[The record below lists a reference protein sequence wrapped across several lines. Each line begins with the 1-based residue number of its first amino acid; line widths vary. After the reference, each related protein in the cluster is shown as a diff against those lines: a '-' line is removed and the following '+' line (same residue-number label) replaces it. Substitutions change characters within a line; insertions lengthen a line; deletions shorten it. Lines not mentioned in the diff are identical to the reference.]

1 MSFPNQLTILR
12 ILLTPVF
19 VACLF
24 VEEYNY
30 RLAALIIFFI
40 AVLTDWYDGY
50 VARKFGSVTNWG
62 KFLDPLADKILV
74 LSAFFSLVVLG
85 YIELWM
91 VIVIAFR
98 DLFITTLRI
107 YAIKKNSKKPL
118 KTSSWAKWKTAS
130 QMAGIYFIL
139 IYLVLKQK
147 MLAVTDSLPWL
158 HKLEALNFV
167 DKLMYLV
174 TFITATTGIHYL
186 VENRHHVKALA
197 HTVSRF
203 LIPNIFLS

>member
-24 VEEYNY
+24 VEEYEY

-40 AVLTDWYDGY
+40 AALTDWYDGY

-74 LSAFFSLVVLG
+74 LSAFLSLVLLG
-85 YIELWM
+85 YVQMWM
-91 VIVIAFR
+91 FVVIAIR
-98 DLFITTLRI
+98 DLLITILRV
-107 YAIKKNSKKPL
+107 YAIKMNANKPL
-118 KTSSWAKWKTAS
+118 VTSSWAKWKTAS
-130 QMAGIYFIL
+130 QMLGIYLIL

-147 MLAVTDSLPWL
+147 MLTLSESTPWFQ
-158 HKLEALNFV
+158 KLEAMNFI
-167 DKLMYLV
+167 DKLMYIV
-174 TFITATTGIHYL
+174 TFITATTGIHYII
-186 VENRHHVKALA
+186 ENRQHVKALA
-197 HTVSRF
+197 NAVSRF
-203 LIPNIFLS
+203 LIPTNFLS